1 MPTITVRNMG
11 PNYDPLYGN
20 GQDDFLSDADAVAQI
35 IGTTLRLFQG
45 EWWEN
50 LLDGV
55 PMFQQI
61 LGQGGASDTA
71 AISAILQNAI
81 YGVPYVNSITNL
93 QIQYNPANRALLF
106 NCYVLTAFGT
116 MLISNGAINAV

>member
-1 MPTITVRNMG
+1 MPTIAVRNMG

-20 GQDDFLSDADAVAQI
+20 GQGNFLYDAYAVAQI

-55 PMFQQI
+55 PMFQSI

-71 AISAILQNAI
+71 TISAILQNAI
-81 YGVPYVNSITNL
+81 YGVPYVNQITGLNVN
-93 QIQYNPANRALLF
+93 YNPQNRDLTF
-106 NCYVLTAFGT
+106 SCTVLTAFGA
-116 MLISNGAINAV
+116 MLITNAGVSAG

>member
-1 MPTITVRNMG
+1 MPTIAVRNMG
-11 PNYDPLYGN
+11 PSYDPLYGN
-20 GQDDFLSDADAVAQI
+20 GQGNFLYDADAVAQI

-61 LGQGGASDTA
+61 LGQGGASNTA

-81 YGVPYVNSITNL
+81 YGVPYVNQITQLN
-93 QIQYNPANRALLF
+93 IEYNPTNRALIF
-106 NCYVLTAFGT
+106 SCYVLTAFGA
-116 MLISNGAINAV
+116 MVISNGTNL